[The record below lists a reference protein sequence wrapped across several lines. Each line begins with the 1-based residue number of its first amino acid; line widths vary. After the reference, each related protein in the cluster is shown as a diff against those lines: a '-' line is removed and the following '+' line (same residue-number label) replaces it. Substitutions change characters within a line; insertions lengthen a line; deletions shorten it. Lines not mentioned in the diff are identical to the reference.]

1 MREGMRWMPA
11 ALREQAAKTEEP
23 PMTLDEA
30 KKRIETAVT
39 QYGQHAAP
47 VIDLVMS
54 EVRSDMGAGAF
65 NELVEDFDLE
75 LMYNIAPMES
85 DHSNS

>member
-1 MREGMRWMPA
+1 MN
-11 ALREQAAKTEEP
+11 
-23 PMTLDEA
+23 LDDA
-30 KKRIETAVT
+30 RKRIESAVT

-47 VIDLVMS
+47 AIDLVMA
-54 EVRSDMGAGAF
+54 EVRSDMGARAF
-65 NELVEDFDLE
+65 NELVEEFDLE